1 MMNQEELIKLCKESG
16 FVASVGRSDKDGKY
30 HPNVNALG
38 KHVPIEWVEDI
49 VKKAV
54 EQQIRRDAEI
64 CLSTREYP
72 TYDTEGRHWNW
83 SASNCAKEIL
93 AQLEKQT

>member
-38 KHVPIEWVEDI
+38 KHVPIEWIEDI

-64 CLSTREYP
+64 CREQQDAVDRHKWP
-72 TYDTEGRHWNW
+72 THYV
-83 SASNCAKEIL
+83 CAEAIL